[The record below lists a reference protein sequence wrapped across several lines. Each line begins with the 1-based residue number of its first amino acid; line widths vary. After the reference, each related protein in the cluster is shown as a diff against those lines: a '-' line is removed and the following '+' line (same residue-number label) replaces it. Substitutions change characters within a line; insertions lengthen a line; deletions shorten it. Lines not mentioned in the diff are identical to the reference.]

1 MAAPFIT
8 VSRSDTAATHALRIL
23 EVNRQIKDLMESLE
37 TLVAESFQ
45 MFDGSGAE
53 QFTLPKIKYG
63 VATNAEAQTVFNLLN
78 GTMLALKGTA
88 QNANAVELATRI
100 G

>member
-8 VSRSDTAATHALRIL
+8 INRTDTAATHAQRIL
-23 EVNRQIKDLMESLE
+23 SVNTQIKNLMESLE

-45 MFDGSGAE
+45 MFDGAGAE
-53 QFTLPKIKYG
+53 QFTLPKTKYG
-63 VATNAEAQTVFNLLN
+63 VNTNAEAQIVFNSMN
-78 GTMLALKGTA
+78 GTLLALKGTA
-88 QNANAVELATRI
+88 QNANAIELATRI